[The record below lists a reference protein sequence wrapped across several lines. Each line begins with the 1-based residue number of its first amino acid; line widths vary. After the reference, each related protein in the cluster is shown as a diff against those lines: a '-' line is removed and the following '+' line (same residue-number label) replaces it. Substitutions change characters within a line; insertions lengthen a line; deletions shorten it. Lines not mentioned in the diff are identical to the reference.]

1 MGLRETG
8 TGRNARRRSRRPP
21 YRPPSE
27 ASAFYIIV
35 EVCVVAG
42 HTLQPCSRHPL
53 EAVNG
58 QRRHAHGRRNEEATR
73 NLQALVAPQQAAGN
87 SESER
92 VGERDR
98 EYPPTTEPLPTEGH
112 EPRHGGDYDQ
122 RPEVVGDVREIEAW
136 AIRVTP
142 LQGAPEIL
150 RLPLRDHPLRN
161 QPAKVLPAHF
171 ISSPRPSLLV
181 RLHCKLTV

>member
-1 MGLRETG
+1 MSSVRSMDMNKSAKAMGLRETG

-27 ASAFYIIV
+27 PSAFYIIV

-42 HTLQPCSRHPL
+42 HTLQPCSRHLL

-98 EYPPTTEPLPTEGH
+98 EYPPPPNLSQ
-112 EPRHGGDYDQ
+112 PRVMNHVMA
-122 RPEVVGDVREIEAW
+122 EM
-136 AIRVTP
+136 T
-142 LQGAPEIL
+142 
-150 RLPLRDHPLRN
+150 
-161 QPAKVLPAHF
+161 
-171 ISSPRPSLLV
+171 
-181 RLHCKLTV
+181 